1 MNSGELFALGF
12 YGPIAL
18 AAALALVLVQGVF
31 LAIEQR
37 YPQRT
42 LTVMPVAICMGIGLS
57 TLLSR
62 RNLTFAS
69 VDIRLIA
76 SEDAGGASTF
86 LRALTAVIL
95 AVCLSKIVALLMKR
109 RLRSAPRLGGQTLL
123 LTLLAFVIATHGLSA
138 AFGTHPAFV
147 HNSYYPIAAFV
158 AFFMARGEDLSPF
171 LDMVKACLLVLMM
184 GSLLAAVFMPAL
196 ALQPDYAGLIPG
208 LRVRLWGLG
217 PHANAIGPLALLLA
231 LLLYLRP
238 FKSVWLQYMAFS
250 TLLTVLVL
258 AQSKTV
264 WAASFVCLAFLAL
277 YGHGRDTQG
286 RLKPGYLVAF
296 VFAVLCLALVVLAAD
311 TERLVAKLTTSKL
324 GGDLLTL
331 TGRTTIWSE
340 AWTTWLGNFWFGY
353 GPDAWGPLHRAQ
365 IGLPFASHA
374 HNQLLQNLS
383 SAGLFGA
390 VSMLAYLGCML
401 LASWRAA
408 RLTRGVSLALGLV
421 ILARAIGEAPL
432 ELDGLF
438 SGETLL
444 HLTWFVLVLLPFARV
459 TQSIKV
465 TSSRSSSL
473 HPSAPIRA

>member
-1 MNSGELFALGF
+1 MNSGELLALGY
-12 YGPIAL
+12 YGPIVL
-18 AAALALVLVQGVF
+18 AAALALVLVQGAF

-42 LTVMPVAICMGIGLS
+42 LAVVPVAICIGIGLS

-95 AVCLSKIVALLMKR
+95 AVCLSKIVALLMRR

-123 LTLLAFVIATHGLSA
+123 LTLLAFVFATHGLSA

-147 HNSYYPIAAFV
+147 HNSYYPIAVFL

-171 LDMVKACLLVLMM
+171 LDMVKGCLLVLMM

-208 LRVRLWGLG
+208 LSVRLWGLG
-217 PHANAIGPLALLLA
+217 SHANAIGPLALLLA

-238 FKSVWLQYMAFS
+238 FKTVWLQYMAFS

-264 WAASFVCLAFLAL
+264 WAASFVCLALLAL
-277 YGHGRDTQG
+277 YGRGRDTQG
-286 RLKPGYLVAF
+286 RLKPGYLLAF
-296 VFAVLCLALVVLAAD
+296 LFAVLCFALVVVAAD

-340 AWTTWLGNFWFGY
+340 AWSTWLGNFWFGY
-353 GPDAWGPLHRAQ
+353 GPDAWGPLHRTQ
-365 IGLPFASHA
+365 IGLPFAFHA
-374 HNQLLQNLS
+374 HNQLLQTLS
-383 SAGLFGA
+383 SAGFFGGLFL
-390 VSMLAYLGCML
+390 LAYSGCML

-408 RLTRGVSLALGLV
+408 RITRGVSLAVCLV
-421 ILARAIGEAPL
+421 VLARAVSEAPL
-432 ELDGLF
+432 EVKGLF
-438 SGETLL
+438 SGEILL
-444 HLTWFVLVLLPFARV
+444 HLTWFVLVLLPYASSERIAKAAPPTSTAR
-459 TQSIKV
+459 
-465 TSSRSSSL
+465 RFN
-473 HPSAPIRA
+473 SAVQV